1 MGKIQKIPSF
11 FFRELQLSTVLLLI
25 CDSYM
30 SWSTRLVS
38 IKLCVKFS
46 IFDSVSFL
54 LTLSWR
60 RPLSYKNH
68 YIDLRSKSMDWFL
81 YGNGLRHERVKIYIF
96 VQQIAWTSWL
106 LNIIIPFKIKMTGK
120 PHKLLLLDL
129 LFLSCKK
136 KF

>member
-1 MGKIQKIPSF
+1 MGKIQKMPSF

-81 YGNGLRHERVKIYIF
+81 YGNGLGHERVKIYIF